1 MSRAA
6 LTLLVALPLA
16 AAAAT
21 ATTGAPQDP
30 PRPGS
35 QAVQKCTKCRSL
47 GRVACAEHSAEEC
60 QAELAVQYCSLLD
73 GCKACSGIGWLDCA
87 ACSDASV
94 EQELAARREE
104 FERGRARLAPYEETM
119 GRELRMLE
127 DPNFVVIW
135 EVDEL
140 KVGKQRL
147 GAHAL
152 AHLYL
157 KRMQEIRRSYM
168 DALHASPDDFKVKN
182 LMMFWGLA
190 SDHQRA
196 AAKWCELSGD
206 GSMKLMGAVSNFT
219 VCVSRKLFNDER
231 GLHRHVAHNLAHLL
245 LSHQAPS
252 NWLGRMGS
260 GWADE
265 GLAHWIED
273 RALQECG
280 TYCYE
285 EVNTSEH
292 AKPGAWRPPFRRAV
306 AKGEVAG
313 LPSMLTLNT
322 DQLSQAQHMAAFSF
336 VDYLVQLDGAK
347 LNALFKLL
355 RQRKPPREALLEIYA
370 KSPLEL
376 QADWHA
382 WVLATYP
389 TVK

>member
-6 LTLLVALPLA
+6 ICLLLALPFAVALA
-16 AAAAT
+16 
-21 ATTGAPQDP
+21 APQEP

-35 QAVQKCTKCRSL
+35 QAVQKCTKCRSQ
-47 GRVACAEHSAEEC
+47 GRMPCPEHEPDEC
-60 QAELAVQYCSLLD
+60 QAETLVQYCSMVD
-73 GCKACSGIGWLDCA
+73 GCKTCAGVGWIDCA
-87 ACSDASV
+87 ACSDDAV
-94 EQELAARREE
+94 EKDLAARRGE
-104 FERGRARLAPYEETM
+104 FARGRERLAPYEQVM
-119 GRELRMLE
+119 GRELRMVE
-127 DPNFVVIW
+127 DANFVVIW
-135 EVDEL
+135 ELDEL

-157 KRMQEIRRSYM
+157 ARMQAIRRSYM
-168 DALHASPDDFKVKN
+168 DALKANPADFKVKN

-190 SDHQRA
+190 TDHHRA
-196 AAKWCELSGD
+196 AAKWCEMTGD
-206 GSMKLMGAVSNFT
+206 GSMKLMGAVANFT
-219 VCVSRKLFNDER
+219 VCAARKYFPDDR
-231 GLHRHVAHNLAHLL
+231 GLHRHVAHNLSHLL

-252 NWLGRMGS
+252 NWLGRVGA

-285 EVNTSEH
+285 EVNTAEQP
-292 AKPGAWRPPFRRAV
+292 KPGPWRPAWRKAV
-306 AKGEVAG
+306 AKGDVPG
-313 LPSMLTLNT
+313 LPSLLSLNT
-322 DQLSQAQHMAAFSF
+322 DQLSAAQHTAAFSF
-336 VDYLVQLDGAK
+336 VDYLLQLDGAK
-347 LNALFKLL
+347 VDALFKLL
-355 RQRKPPREALLEIYA
+355 RQRKPSRDALIEIYK

-376 QADWHA
+376 QSDWHA